1 MEKELFDIFFEIVE
15 GAKIGK
21 IPTALFYV
29 QAGFETEIKDRFSNV
44 SGDGNHI
51 LYIDD
56 FNQFM
61 NTLKR
66 YFEIVMNT
74 DHMWFRVSEEK
85 NHSYLRINLV
95 YLLANMT
102 PQDFQKPTEFVNR
115 YIEFLNDRTF
125 SQPMTME
132 YAPLDCEI
140 HVERKEQPAGQ
151 ETPYALSITL
161 EKEYPEAVA
170 HYTLPLIRYGIANNQ
185 LYLYAI
191 QGKNNSDVTELDR
204 KLAKKAN
211 RHFYKMN
218 RNCREEL
225 QDVPLSF
232 MFASTVLLKCMQ
244 EVGIEDMVVAK
255 SLPLKLEMKK
265 NVFGDMTKYRGL
277 RPSKLKALGVITN
290 VEEIEYNLT
299 TRFMHV
305 IKRLQ
310 EQIHGIVFKGENE
323 SFLTTNVNGN
333 MLFSENEVYQTLLD
347 SDITYQKRK

>member
-132 YAPLDCEI
+132 YAPLDCKI
-140 HVERKEQPAGQ
+140 HIERKEQPAGQ
-151 ETPYALSITL
+151 ETPYALSVTM
-161 EKEYPEAVA
+161 EKEYPEGVA
-170 HYTLPLIRYGIANNQ
+170 HYTLPLIRYGVANNR

-191 QGKNNSDVTELDR
+191 QGKNNEDIKEIDR
-204 KLAKKAN
+204 KFAKKAN
-211 RHFYKMN
+211 RYFYKMN
-218 RNCREEL
+218 KNCREEL

-232 MFASTVLLKCMQ
+232 MFASTILLKCMQ
-244 EVGIEDMVVAK
+244 EAGIEDIVIAK
-255 SLPLKLEMKK
+255 SLPLKVEMKK
-265 NVFGDMTKYRGL
+265 NVFGDMTKYKGFSA
-277 RPSKLKALGVITN
+277 SKLKALGVITN

-299 TRFMHV
+299 TRFLHV
-305 IKRLQ
+305 VERLR
-310 EQIHGIVFKGENE
+310 EQIDGISFKGENN
-323 SFLTTNVNGN
+323 SFLTADVNEK
-333 MLFSENEVYQTLLD
+333 MLFSENEVYQSLLD
-347 SDITYQKRK
+347 STVTYQKRK

>member
-132 YAPLDCEI
+132 YAPLDCKI
-140 HVERKEQPAGQ
+140 HIERKEQPAGQ
-151 ETPYALSITL
+151 ETPYALSVTM
-161 EKEYPEAVA
+161 EKEYPEGVA
-170 HYTLPLIRYGIANNQ
+170 HYTLPLIRYGVANNQ

>member
-29 QAGFETEIKDRFSNV
+29 QAGFETEIKDRFCNV

-132 YAPLDCEI
+132 YAPLDCKI
-140 HVERKEQPAGQ
+140 HIERKEQPAGQ
-151 ETPYALSITL
+151 ETPYALSVTM
-161 EKEYPEAVA
+161 EKEYPEGVA
-170 HYTLPLIRYGIANNQ
+170 HYTLPLIRYGVANNQ

-305 IKRLQ
+305 VERLQ
-310 EQIHGIVFKGENE
+310 EQIHGIAFKGEDE
-323 SFLTTNVNGN
+323 SFLTANVNGN
-333 MLFSENEVYQTLLD
+333 MLFSENEVYQSLLD
-347 SDITYQKRK
+347 STVTYQKRK

>member
-21 IPTALFYV
+21 IPKALFYV
-29 QAGFETEIKDRFSNV
+29 QAGFETVIKDRFSNV

-132 YAPLDCEI
+132 YAPLDCKI
-140 HVERKEQPAGQ
+140 HIERKEQPAGQ
-151 ETPYALSITL
+151 ETPYALSVTM
-161 EKEYPEAVA
+161 EKEYPEGVA
-170 HYTLPLIRYGIANNQ
+170 HYTLPLIRYGVANNR

-191 QGKNNSDVTELDR
+191 QGKNNEDIKEIDR
-204 KLAKKAN
+204 KFAKKAN
-211 RHFYKMN
+211 RYFYKMN
-218 RNCREEL
+218 KNCREEL

-232 MFASTVLLKCMQ
+232 MFASTILLKCMQ
-244 EVGIEDMVVAK
+244 EAGIEDIVIAK
-255 SLPLKLEMKK
+255 SLPLKVEMKK
-265 NVFGDMTKYRGL
+265 NVFGDMTKYKGFSA
-277 RPSKLKALGVITN
+277 SKLKALGVITN

-299 TRFMHV
+299 TRFLHV
-305 IKRLQ
+305 VERLR
-310 EQIHGIVFKGENE
+310 EQIDGISFKGENN
-323 SFLTTNVNGN
+323 SFLTADVNEK
-333 MLFSENEVYQTLLD
+333 MLFSENEVYQSLLD
-347 SDITYQKRK
+347 STVTYQKRK

>member
-1 MEKELFDIFFEIVE
+1 MEKELFDIFFEVVH

-21 IPTALFYV
+21 IPTVLSYV
-29 QAGFETEIKDRFSNV
+29 QAGFETDIKDRFSNV
-44 SGDGNHI
+44 DNDSKHI

-61 NTLKR
+61 NALKR
-66 YFEIVMNT
+66 YSEIVMNT
-74 DHMWFRVSEEK
+74 DHTWFRVSEEK
-85 NHSYLRINLV
+85 NHAYWRANLV

-115 YIEFLNDRTF
+115 YIAFCEDRTF
-125 SQPMTME
+125 SEPMTME

-161 EKEYPEAVA
+161 EKEYPEGVA
-170 HYTLPLIRYGIANNQ
+170 HYTLPLLRYGVANNQ

-191 QGKNNSDVTELDR
+191 QGKNNSDIMELDR

-232 MFASTVLLKCMQ
+232 MFASTILLKCMQ
-244 EVGIEDMVVAK
+244 EAGIEDMVIAK
-255 SLPLKLEMKK
+255 SLPLKVEMKK
-265 NVFGDMTKYRGL
+265 NVFGDMTKYKGL
-277 RPSKLKALGVITN
+277 SSSKLKALGVITN

-299 TRFMHV
+299 TRFLHV
-305 IKRLQ
+305 VERLQ
-310 EQIHGIVFKGENE
+310 EQINGITFTGEDE
-323 SFLTTNVNGN
+323 SFLTANVNGN

-347 SDITYQKRK
+347 SAVTYQKRK

>member
-132 YAPLDCEI
+132 YAPLDCKI
-140 HVERKEQPAGQ
+140 HIERKEQPAGQ
-151 ETPYALSITL
+151 ETPYALSVTM
-161 EKEYPEAVA
+161 EKEYPEGVA
-170 HYTLPLIRYGIANNQ
+170 HYTLPLIRHGVANNQ

>member
-56 FNQFM
+56 FKRFM

-132 YAPLDCEI
+132 YAPLDCKI
-140 HVERKEQPAGQ
+140 HIERKEQPAGQ
-151 ETPYALSITL
+151 ETPYALSVTM
-161 EKEYPEAVA
+161 EKEYPEGVA
-170 HYTLPLIRYGIANNQ
+170 HYTLPLIRYGVANNQ

-305 IKRLQ
+305 VERLQ
-310 EQIHGIVFKGENE
+310 EQIHGIAFKGEDE
-323 SFLTTNVNGN
+323 SFLTANVNGN
-333 MLFSENEVYQTLLD
+333 MLFSENEVYQSLLD
-347 SDITYQKRK
+347 STVTYQKRK

>member
-132 YAPLDCEI
+132 YAPLDCKI
-140 HVERKEQPAGQ
+140 HIERKEQPAGQ
-151 ETPYALSITL
+151 ETPYALSVTM
-161 EKEYPEAVA
+161 EKEYPEGVA
-170 HYTLPLIRYGIANNQ
+170 HYTLPLIRYGVASDR

-191 QGKNNSDVTELDR
+191 QGKKNSDVTELDR
-204 KLAKKAN
+204 KLVKKAN

-299 TRFMHV
+299 TRFLHV
-305 IKRLQ
+305 VERLQ
-310 EQIHGIVFKGENE
+310 EQINGITFTGEDD
-323 SFLTTNVNGN
+323 SFLMAKVNRT
-333 MLFSENEVYQTLLD
+333 MLLSENEVYQTLLD

>member
-29 QAGFETEIKDRFSNV
+29 QAGFETVIKDRFSNV

-132 YAPLDCEI
+132 YAPLDCKI
-140 HVERKEQPAGQ
+140 HIERKEQPAGQ
-151 ETPYALSITL
+151 ETPYALSVTM
-161 EKEYPEAVA
+161 EKEYPEGVA
-170 HYTLPLIRYGIANNQ
+170 HYTLPLIRYGVANNR

-191 QGKNNSDVTELDR
+191 QGKNNEDIKEIDR
-204 KLAKKAN
+204 KFAKKAN
-211 RHFYKMN
+211 RYFYKMN
-218 RNCREEL
+218 KNCREEL

-232 MFASTVLLKCMQ
+232 MFASTILLKCMQ
-244 EVGIEDMVVAK
+244 EAGIEDIVIAK
-255 SLPLKLEMKK
+255 SLPLKVEMKK
-265 NVFGDMTKYRGL
+265 NVFGDMTKYKGFSA
-277 RPSKLKALGVITN
+277 SKLKALGVITN

-299 TRFMHV
+299 TRFLHV
-305 IKRLQ
+305 VERLR
-310 EQIHGIVFKGENE
+310 EQIDGISFKGENN
-323 SFLTTNVNGN
+323 SFLTADVNEK
-333 MLFSENEVYQTLLD
+333 MLFSENEVYQSLLD
-347 SDITYQKRK
+347 STVTYQKRK